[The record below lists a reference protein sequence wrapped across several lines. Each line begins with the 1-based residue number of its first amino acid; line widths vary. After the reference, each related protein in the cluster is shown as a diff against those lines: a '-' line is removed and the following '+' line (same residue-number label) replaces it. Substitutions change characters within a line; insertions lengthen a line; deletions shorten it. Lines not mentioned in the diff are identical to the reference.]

1 MRLLSILV
9 AMLSIA
15 AGTAAAQGYTAT
27 PITSAN
33 SPIFFANFIDLNNKG
48 QVLGDACIANCGV
61 NRFPAVWSNG
71 NFQALPI
78 PTGYIYIANG
88 LYKLND
94 SGTVVGTV
102 QEASCSGFQCIPPTD
117 VVVWQDGTPTVIR
130 PPANLFTGCTGAA
143 SSGSYALNSAGHI
156 LISTFYPSSAGI
168 PGPCYAFWVYPG
180 NSIVPFPMPPQ
191 CIGVGPGGHPLTYD
205 ATPQKAMNDADQV
218 VANILNSYC
227 GPPYVN
233 PAPTTTYD
241 PAVIQPGGSF
251 SFLPASGFTFG
262 GGSGARAA
270 EINNLGNVHGF
281 EDGGVV
287 IWDSNGAHLLGPA
300 PSGYA
305 SLNNVGQVLYA
316 YGLVTVPTNRF
327 AIWQNGVSTSIQVPP
342 GVYPAGGNGGPF
354 LNDAGQFTA
363 TDGANGRVLVSPSGA
378 CGQDVSPQTQVTR
391 GGFRYNHTGARFS
404 QAVTVT
410 NGGGSSI
417 TGPISLAFDKL
428 PATATLFG
436 ISGVTQC
443 LPPQGSQFINLG
455 SASLASGDSVSAT
468 LQFINTEKSGV
479 SYQPRIITGSARR

>member
-33 SPIFFANFIDLNNKG
+33 SPIFFANLIDLNNKG

-71 NFQALPI
+71 NFQTLPI
-78 PTGYIYIANG
+78 PTGYVYIANG

-130 PPANLFTGCTGAA
+130 PPANLFTGCTGPA

-180 NSIVPFPMPPQ
+180 NSIVPFPMLPQ

-205 ATPQKAMNDADQV
+205 ATPKKAMNDADQV

-262 GGSGARAA
+262 GGSGARAEA
-270 EINNLGNVHGF
+270 IDNVGIVQGF
-281 EDGGVV
+281 ADNGAL
-287 IWDSNGAHLLGPA
+287 IWDSNGVHVLGP
-300 PSGYA
+300 GLVT
-305 SLNNVGQVLYA
+305 SLNNVGQALYA
-316 YGLVTVPTNRF
+316 PGNSVFL
-327 AIWQNGVSTSIQVPP
+327 WQSGVSTPIQL
-342 GVYPAGGNGGPF
+342 PAGVPAAPAS

-363 TDGANGRVLVSPSGA
+363 GNEFSFYLLTPSGA

-417 TGPISLAFDKL
+417 TGPISLAFDNL

-443 LPPQGSQFINLG
+443 LPPQGSQYINLG
-455 SASLASGDSVSAT
+455 WASLASGDSVSAT
-468 LQFINTEKSGV
+468 LQFINTEKSSV